1 MKTALV
7 EMLTV
12 YILLLLL
19 FQPVLHDIYST
30 RANAVEMVLDSAI
43 QKAANADNGHF
54 TPEIIAQMRNTL
66 EHTFLLDGND
76 IRFIGTT
83 ELTPRGEYIE
93 GTLSVKSTPRW
104 LLRTL
109 FGSVDREPPEIV
121 RYAKQMSEAIVR

>member
-1 MKTALV
+1 MKAALV

-43 QKAANADNGHF
+43 QKAASSDHGRF
-54 TPEIIAQMRNTL
+54 TPEIVEEMHRTL
-66 EHTFLLDGND
+66 EHTFLLDSGD
-76 IRFIGTT
+76 IRFSGTT
-83 ELTPRGEYIE
+83 TLTPRGEYIE

-104 LLRTL
+104 LFREL
-109 FGSVDREPPEIV
+109 FGSPDREPPEIV
-121 RYAKQMSEAIVR
+121 RYARQMSEAPVR

>member
-30 RANAVEMVLDSAI
+30 RASAVEMVLDSAI

-54 TPEIIAQMRNTL
+54 TPEIIDEMRSTL
-66 EHTFLLDGND
+66 EHTFLLDGTD
-76 IRFIGTT
+76 IHFTGTT
-83 ELTPRGEYIE
+83 VLTPRGEYIE

-104 LLRTL
+104 LLRTM
-109 FGSVDREPPEIV
+109 FGSADREPPEII
-121 RYAKQMSEAIVR
+121 RYAKQMSEAMVR

>member
-12 YILLLLL
+12 YILMLLL
-19 FQPVLHDIYST
+19 FQPILHDIYST

-43 QKAANADNGHF
+43 QKAANSDNGRF
-54 TPEIIAQMRNTL
+54 TPEIIGEMRNTL
-66 EHTFLLDGND
+66 VTTFLLDESD

-93 GTLSVKSTPRW
+93 GALYVKSTPRW
-104 LLRTL
+104 LFRTM
-109 FGSVDREPPEIV
+109 FGSPDRDPPEIA
-121 RYAKQMSEAIVR
+121 RYAKQMSEAWVR

>member
-43 QKAANADNGHF
+43 QKAANADNGRF
-54 TPEIIAQMRNTL
+54 TPEIIDEMRSTL
-66 EHTFLLDGND
+66 EHTFLLDGPD
-76 IRFIGTT
+76 IRFSGTT
-83 ELTPRGEYIE
+83 TLTPRGEYIE

-104 LLRTL
+104 LLRSM
-109 FGSVDREPPEIV
+109 FGSPDREPPEIV
-121 RYAKQMSEAIVR
+121 RYAKQMSEALVR

>member
-1 MKTALV
+1 MKAALV

-43 QKAANADNGHF
+43 EKAANADNGRF
-54 TPEIIAQMRNTL
+54 TPEIIDEMRSTL
-66 EHTFLLDGND
+66 ENTFLLDGQD
-76 IRFIGTT
+76 IHFSGTT

-104 LLRTL
+104 LLRSA
-109 FGSVDREPPEIV
+109 FGSPDREPPEIV
-121 RYAKQMSEAIVR
+121 RFAKQMSEAMVR

>member
-76 IRFIGTT
+76 IRFTGTT